1 MVDFHTHW
9 VARGQAK
16 TLLDSIFH
24 FLWKYVSILL
34 KPKKYRKEERLEE
47 MGCLIHFNSL
57 SKHQNQRCVVWET
70 PSEICLSFGDFDV
83 GFCILSHHQLDYW
96 PQGAE
101 ASKHKTGHPL
111 LF

>member
-47 MGCLIHFNSL
+47 MGCLIHFNSKIVSL
-57 SKHQNQRCVVWET
+57 AEQSQHVPATETFLCNSCWDNIMVSSWSKRDACGIANQ
-70 PSEICLSFGDFDV
+70 
-83 GFCILSHHQLDYW
+83 
-96 PQGAE
+96 
-101 ASKHKTGHPL
+101 SKKR
-111 LF
+111 